1 MTALAPSSPLFILGA
16 DILTNAVETGAIGY
30 WLTELVDAPRDAELR
45 ITSITFT
52 AEGVDDDDSKQFT
65 VTPDDIIKAMR
76 KVRDGKVRI
85 NSELKDWISGDL
97 KEQEY
102 INGDALT
109 DDALVQIAAF
119 DSIVFG

>member
-1 MTALAPSSPLFILGA
+1 MTALASSSPLFILGA

-52 AEGVDDDDSKQFT
+52 AEGVDDDDSKRFT